1 MSQHEQTGG
10 CLCGA
15 IRYRVTA
22 PLSDCGYCHCRMC
35 QRASGA
41 PVLVFA
47 SVPDSAFDVTS
58 GSPCKHRSSPYAER
72 WHCRDCGT
80 QLAMRTDHEPGEIDI
95 AVVTLDNPALTR
107 PQFHIWRESALAW
120 FDTAD
125 ELKRYP
131 RARPGHE
138 PPR

>member
-1 MSQHEQTGG
+1 
-10 CLCGA
+10 
-15 IRYRVTA
+15 
-22 PLSDCGYCHCRMC
+22 MC

-41 PVLVFA
+41 PALVFA
-47 SVPDSAFDVTS
+47 SAPEAAFEITSGRPRKRRSSAF
-58 GSPCKHRSSPYAER
+58 AER
-72 WHCRDCGT
+72 WHCSECGT

-95 AVVTLDNPALTR
+95 AVVTLDDPALTA

-125 ELKRYP
+125 DLKRYR

-138 PPR
+138 PPH